1 MHSVCLQLYKK
12 QSPLLNF
19 PKKNPKISP
28 NSTLNFH
35 EALAQNKVYCHIYYS
50 HAEFFASACQMLSR
64 ETAK

>member
-19 PKKNPKISP
+19 PKKNPKIVPIPRKLSR
-28 NSTLNFH
+28 STCTK
-35 EALAQNKVYCHIYYS
+35 KVHCRTYYS